1 MKTCNRCGEAK
12 PLDQYH
18 RQTASRDGRRAE
30 CKTCVAQRARD
41 RRERDPG
48 IKERELARARARRDQ
63 GRHDGASPRIHAVQ
77 GCLYPG
83 CQRGGTVQHLC
94 PQHHHEVTKGSES
107 PLALTEGRWERGVG
121 GVRRWVA

>member
-1 MKTCNRCGEAK
+1 MT
-12 PLDQYH
+12 P
-18 RQTASRDGRRAE
+18 ASRSANS
-30 CKTCVAQRARD
+30 
-41 RRERDPG
+41 PG
-48 IKERELARARARRDQ
+48 HEHGETS